1 LAEPT
6 TTVLEALGASGF
18 EPELELDLP
27 LPLPL
32 LEQAATATQATAARP
47 TAVNFL

>member
-6 TTVLEALGASGF
+6 TTELDALGASGF

-27 LPLPL
+27 LPP